1 MDDITSAIIN
11 NGKFLLNLPNSTD
24 TYNLSFGEMLIVA
37 DMSIFLINAEK
48 KIAGCTHPFIGDVV
62 LLRTDP
68 QELYEA
74 ILAVIKLLEP
84 DALEAE
90 NVICLW

>member
-1 MDDITSAIIN
+1 MDTLTEAIVS
-11 NGKFLLNLPNSTD
+11 NGKFLLNLPDVID
-24 TYNLSFGEMLIVA
+24 TYDLSFGEMLIVA
-37 DMSIFLINAEK
+37 DKSIFLIDAKK
-48 KIAGCTHPFIGDVV
+48 KIAGWTHPHIDLVV

-74 ILAVIKLLEP
+74 ILAVIKLLDP
-84 DALEAE
+84 AAIEAE